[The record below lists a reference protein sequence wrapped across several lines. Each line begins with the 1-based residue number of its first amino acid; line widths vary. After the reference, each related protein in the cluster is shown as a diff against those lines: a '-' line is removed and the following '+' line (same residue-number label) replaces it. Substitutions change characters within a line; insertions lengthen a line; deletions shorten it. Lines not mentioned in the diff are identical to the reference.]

1 MLKKK
6 KKKGGGGVGQEAQ
19 DAKWRQQCPLER
31 GGEWK
36 GLVMWSLDRGFGWE
50 LPGARA
56 E

>member
-1 MLKKK
+1 M
-6 KKKGGGGVGQEAQ
+6 GQEAQ